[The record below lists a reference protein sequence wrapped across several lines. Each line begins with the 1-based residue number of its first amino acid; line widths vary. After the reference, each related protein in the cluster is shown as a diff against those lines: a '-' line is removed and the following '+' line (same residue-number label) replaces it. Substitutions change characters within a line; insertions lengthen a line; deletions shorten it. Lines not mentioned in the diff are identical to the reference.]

1 MALFIIIY
9 FMKKGFKIR
18 FIIFEILLEIYKHNT
33 SFENIFNLKC
43 NSNNVS
49 KRDKSLIN
57 NVCLNSMRYKF
68 HVNNI
73 IKKYLKKKSKNN
85 QYVLLLS
92 AITQIVFLDFKEY
105 AVIDN
110 SVEIAKKINVYPS
123 LINAVL
129 KKICAEK
136 IKLKKIKVHFKD
148 FPLWFRKYADNLD
161 ISKKIQ
167 FEKNYYKTPSL
178 HLVFKSEELLK
189 NFKEENIPSS
199 TRSAFLKDIKKIEL
213 INNYK
218 KGDWWVQDFSSM
230 LPLHLILNLKN
241 KNIIDLCSAPGGKS
255 FQAISQGGNV
265 TLNDKNKKRIIV
277 LKENLKRLNFNNS
290 IINKDVLN
298 LSIKKKY
305 DFVILDA
312 PCTAIGTIR
321 RNPDIFYKNRIPD
334 IEKLIILQSKLLQ
347 KASLLV
353 NKKGILLYI
362 VCSFFYKETLE
373 QMKYFLNNN
382 KNFTILKF
390 DKIEEYPE
398 MNTFVDNKG
407 YILIPP
413 TTYKKFFIDGFFS
426 VRFIKND

>member
-1 MALFIIIY
+1 
-9 FMKKGFKIR
+9 MKKGLKIR
-18 FIIFEILLEIYKHNT
+18 FVIFEILLEIYKHNT
-33 SFENIFNLKC
+33 SFENIFNSQCSL
-43 NSNNVS
+43 NNFS

-68 HVNNI
+68 HVDKI
-73 IKKYLKKKSKNN
+73 IKKYLKKKSKKN

-110 SVEIAKKINVYPS
+110 SVEIAKKINVYPG

-136 IKLKKIKVHFKD
+136 IKLKKIMVCFKD
-148 FPLWFRKYADNLD
+148 FPVWFKKYADNLD
-161 ISKKIQ
+161 IRKKIQ
-167 FEKNYYKTPSL
+167 FEENYYKTPSL

-189 NFKEENIPSS
+189 NFKEKNIPSS
-199 TRSAFLKDIKKIEL
+199 SRSAFLTETKNIKL

-230 LPLHLILNLKN
+230 LPLHLIPNLKN
-241 KNIIDLCSAPGGKS
+241 KNIIDLCSAPGGKA

-277 LKENLKRLNFNNS
+277 LKENLRRLNFNNN
-290 IINKDVLN
+290 ILNKDILN

-305 DFVILDA
+305 DFIILDA
-312 PCTAIGTIR
+312 PCSAIGTIR
-321 RNPDIFYKNRIPD
+321 RNPEIFYKNKTPD
-334 IEKLIILQSKLLQ
+334 IDTLIILQRKLLQ

-353 NKKGILLYI
+353 NKKGGLLYM
-362 VCSFFYKETLE
+362 VCSFFYEETLE
-373 QMKYFLNNN
+373 QMEYFLSKN
-382 KNFTILKF
+382 KNFRILKF
-390 DKIEEYPE
+390 DKIEKNAG
-398 MNTFVDNKG
+398 MNTFVDTKG

-413 TTYKKFFIDGFFS
+413 TTYKSFFIDGFFS
-426 VRFIKND
+426 VRFVKND